1 MDWTDAMKSATV
13 HQILLGSRPV
23 VYRIVRSKAAARLR
37 VRVGPNGVEVIQP
50 VARDQRAVPAFLRRN
65 EVWIL
70 EQLRRAEKLRDVR
83 LADHRRP
90 REILF
95 RGEPV
100 RLVIETTGTSGRSTS
115 ITQGNG
121 EIVIRRG
128 RGARTIMSRSL
139 ERWFRREARREIVRH
154 LTAVTARLGREP
166 GRVFV
171 MGQRTKWGN
180 CSARGNL
187 SFNWRLILAP
197 AAVLRYIVIHEAVHL
212 AIPDHSAKFWLT
224 VQSLCPGTE
233 RARQWL
239 VRYQGQLTVDLETVL
254 KGEVSPSMRE
264 QKRLSPS
271 RRA

>member
-1 MDWTDAMKSATV
+1 MKPATL

-23 VYRIVRSKAAARLR
+23 EYRIVRSKAASKLR
-37 VRVGPNGVEVIQP
+37 VRVGPNGVEVVQP
-50 VARDQRAVPAFLRRN
+50 VARGQRDVPSFLRRN
-65 EVWIL
+65 EVWIV
-70 EQLRRAEKLRDVR
+70 EQLRRAEKLRGVR
-83 LADHRRP
+83 LAERRRP
-90 REILF
+90 GEILF

-100 RLVIETTGTSGRSTS
+100 RLVIEATGTSGWSTT
-115 ITQGNG
+115 ITQVDG

-128 RGARTIMSRSL
+128 CGARTIMSRSL
-139 ERWFRREARREIVRH
+139 ERWFRREARREIMRH

-197 AAVLRYIVIHEAVHL
+197 DSVLRYIVIHEAVHL

-224 VQSLCPGTE
+224 VQSLCPGSE

-239 VRYQGQLTVDLETVL
+239 VRHQGQLTVDLETVL
-254 KGEVSPSMRE
+254 EGGVSSHRCG
-264 QKRLSPS
+264 
-271 RRA
+271 